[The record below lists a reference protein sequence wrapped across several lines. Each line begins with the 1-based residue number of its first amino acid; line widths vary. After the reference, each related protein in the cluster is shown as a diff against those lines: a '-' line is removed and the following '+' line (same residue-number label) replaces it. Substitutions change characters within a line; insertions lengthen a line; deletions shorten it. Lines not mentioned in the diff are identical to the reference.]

1 MVHKHHHRGG
11 GALGDEPDFCG
22 DATAHVPAVVNG
34 NWPLVD
40 VENRLLTANEL
51 DRGEMPRCIVS
62 GDSS

>member
-22 DATAHVPAVVNG
+22 DATQ
-34 NWPLVD
+34 PLVD
-40 VENRLLTANEL
+40 VENRLLTADEL